1 MRSVRFILLLLLC
14 VALSFSISVAQD
26 QGAQLPPGYYI
37 VVAAYRKGQEDYA
50 KRYINSI
57 NKDGRHS
64 KYGYDAGRKYY
75 YVYLDY
81 YKDFDESI
89 HEMLKTRKLGGFD
102 LAWVRILKDPLAGQP
117 VEGVETPTT
126 IVEPAPTEVAKQLV
140 IETMA
145 QEQKPAEVVAVA
157 TTAVVTETAAVTSK
171 PKLDSI
177 QGPKNLNKT
186 PVFLNLYNSTNN
198 KSIDGEVQVIDTERS
213 RPIKKVKANDYLT
226 LPDPGSKSGRIT
238 LLCDVF
244 GYRKVQHEM
253 HYQNTEADTAQASID
268 LMGNYYLVKFD
279 MIRIH
284 RGDISTLYNVY
295 FYNDAAIMLPESKY
309 ELNSLLGMLNENQK
323 YKIVLHGH
331 TNGNAAGKLLTIGE
345 SKNFFEISPD
355 VKKGVGTAKDLSR
368 ERAEVIKDWL
378 VAQGV
383 AGDRMEVK
391 AWGGKRM
398 VHDKNS
404 EHARKNVRVEVEVIE
419 D

>member
-1 MRSVRFILLLLLC
+1 MKSVRFILLIALC
-14 VALSFSISVAQD
+14 GSLSLGISIAQD
-26 QGAQLPPGYYI
+26 QGDQLPPGYYI

-57 NKDGRHS
+57 NKEGRHS
-64 KYGYDAGRKYY
+64 KYGYDAGRKFY

-81 YKDFDESI
+81 YKDFNESI
-89 HEMLKTRKLGGFD
+89 HEMLKTRKAGGFD
-102 LAWVRILKDPLAGQP
+102 MAWVRIMKDGLVNQP
-117 VEGVETPTT
+117 EGVETPATMVGSVT
-126 IVEPAPTEVAKQLV
+126 EAPKELIVEMPVV
-140 IETMA
+140 
-145 QEQKPAEVVAVA
+145 EQKTEAVAAVEEVKEPVVVVAS
-157 TTAVVTETAAVTSK
+157 SK
-171 PKLDSI
+171 PKTDSI

-186 PVFLNLYNSTNN
+186 PVFLKLYNATNN
-198 KSIDGEVQVIDTERS
+198 KVIEGDIQIIDAERS
-213 RPIKKVKANDYLT
+213 RPIRKVKANDYLT
-226 LPDPGSKSGRIT
+226 LPDPGTKSGKLT

-244 GYRKVQHEM
+244 GYRKVQHEI
-253 HYQNTEADTAQASID
+253 HYKDTEADTAQASID
-268 LMGNYYLVKFD
+268 LIGNYYLVKFD
-279 MIRIH
+279 LIRIH

-331 TNGNAAGKLLTIGE
+331 TNGNAAGKLLTMGE
-345 SKNFFEISPD
+345 SKNFFEISQD

-368 ERAEVIKDWL
+368 ERAEVIREWL
-378 VAQGV
+378 IAQGIS
-383 AGDRMEVK
+383 GDRMEVK

-404 EHARKNVRVEVEVIE
+404 EHARKNVRVEVEVVE

>member
-1 MRSVRFILLLLLC
+1 MKSVRFTFLLLLC
-14 VALSFSISVAQD
+14 GALGSGICVAQE

-50 KRYINSI
+50 KRYINAI
-57 NKDGRHS
+57 NKEGRHS
-64 KYGYDAGRKYY
+64 KYGYDAGRKFY

-81 YKDFDESI
+81 YKDFNESI
-89 HEMLKTRKLGGFD
+89 QEMLKTRKAAGFD
-102 LAWVRILKDPLAGQP
+102 LAWVRIMKDPLAGQP

-126 IVEPAPTEVAKQLV
+126 IVEPAPAEVIKQSV
-140 IETMA
+140 IETPV
-145 QEQKPAEVVAVA
+145 QEQKPAEVVALVSA
-157 TTAVVTETAAVTSK
+157 PEVTETVAIASK

-186 PVFLNLYNSTNN
+186 PVFLKLYNSTNN
-198 KSIDGEVQVIDTERS
+198 KVIEGDIQIIDAERS
-213 RPIKKVKANDYLT
+213 RPMRKVKANDYLT
-226 LPDPGSKSGRIT
+226 LPDPGSKSGKLT

-253 HYQNTEADTAQASID
+253 HYQNTEADTVQASID
-268 LMGNYYLVKFD
+268 LMGNYYLVNFD

-368 ERAEVIKDWL
+368 ERAEIIREWL
-378 VAQGV
+378 IAQGIS
-383 AGDRMEVK
+383 GDRMEVK

>member
-1 MRSVRFILLLLLC
+1 MRSVRFILILLLC
-14 VALSFSISVAQD
+14 GLLSLSIGIAQE
-26 QGAQLPPGYYI
+26 QGDQLPPGYYI

-50 KRYINSI
+50 RRYINSI

-64 KYGYDAGRKYY
+64 KYGFDAGRKYY

-81 YKDFDESI
+81 YKDFNESI
-89 HEMLKTRKLGGFD
+89 QEMLKTRKAGGFD
-102 LAWVRILKDPLAGQP
+102 LAWVRIMKDPLPDQP
-117 VEGVETPTT
+117 VEGVETPIT
-126 IVEPAPTEVAKQLV
+126 IVESTPIQGANQSVTETPA
-140 IETMA
+140 I
-145 QEQKPAEVVAVA
+145 EQKSVEVAVA
-157 TTAVVTETAAVTSK
+157 TALMESTAVVSK
-171 PKLDSI
+171 PVLDSI

-186 PVFLNLYNSTNN
+186 PVFLKLYNSTNN
-198 KSIDGEVQVIDTERS
+198 KSIDGEVQIIDTERS
-213 RPIKKVKANDYLT
+213 RTIKKVKANDYLT

-244 GYRKVQHEM
+244 GYRKVQHEI
-253 HYQNTEADTAQASID
+253 HYKDTESDTAQAYID
-268 LMGNYYLVKFD
+268 LMGNYYLIKFD

-331 TNGNAAGKLLTIGE
+331 TNGNAAGQLLTMGE
-345 SKNFFEISPD
+345 SKNFFELSSDI
-355 VKKGVGTAKDLSR
+355 KKGVGSAKDLSR
-368 ERAEVIKDWL
+368 ERAEVIREWL
-378 VAQGV
+378 IAQGIS
-383 AGDRMEVK
+383 GDRMEVK

>member
-1 MRSVRFILLLLLC
+1 MKSVRFILLIALC
-14 VALSFSISVAQD
+14 GSLSLGISIAQD
-26 QGAQLPPGYYI
+26 QGDQLPPGYYI

-57 NKDGRHS
+57 NKEGRHS
-64 KYGYDAGRKYY
+64 KYGYDAGRKFY

-81 YKDFDESI
+81 YKDFNESI
-89 HEMLKTRKLGGFD
+89 HEMLETRKAGGFD
-102 LAWVRILKDPLAGQP
+102 MAWVRIMKDGLVNQP
-117 VEGVETPTT
+117 EGVETPAT
-126 IVEPAPTEVAKQLV
+126 IVGSVTEAPKELIVEMPV
-140 IETMA
+140 V
-145 QEQKPAEVVAVA
+145 EQKTEVVAAVEEIKEPVVVA
-157 TTAVVTETAAVTSK
+157 SSK
-171 PKLDSI
+171 PKTDSV

-186 PVFLNLYNSTNN
+186 PVFLKLYNATNN
-198 KSIDGEVQVIDTERS
+198 KVIEGDIQIIDAERS
-213 RPIKKVKANDYLT
+213 RPIRKVKANDYLT
-226 LPDPGSKSGRIT
+226 LPDPGTKSGKLT

-244 GYRKVQHEM
+244 GYRKVQHEI
-253 HYQNTEADTAQASID
+253 HYKDTEADTAQASID
-268 LMGNYYLVKFD
+268 LIGNYYLVKFD
-279 MIRIH
+279 LIRIH

-331 TNGNAAGKLLTIGE
+331 TNGNAAGKLLTMGE

-355 VKKGVGTAKDLSR
+355 VKKGVGTARDLSR
-368 ERAEVIKDWL
+368 ERAEVIREWL
-378 VAQGV
+378 IAQGIS
-383 AGDRMEVK
+383 GDRMEVK

-404 EHARKNVRVEVEVIE
+404 EHARKNVRVEVEVVE

>member
-1 MRSVRFILLLLLC
+1 M
-14 VALSFSISVAQD
+14 AQELGD
-26 QGAQLPPGYYI
+26 QLPPGYYI

-50 KRYINSI
+50 KRFINSI

-81 YKDFDESI
+81 YKDFNESI
-89 HEMLKTRKLGGFD
+89 HEMLKTRKAGGFD
-102 LAWVRILKDPLAGQP
+102 MAWVRIMKDGLINQP
-117 VEGVETPTT
+117 VEGVETPATVVGAVAET
-126 IVEPAPTEVAKQLV
+126 QNEVVA
-140 IETMA
+140 ETPVV
-145 QEQKPAEVVAVA
+145 EQKPIEAVA
-157 TTAVVTETAAVTSK
+157 TVEAVKESIAAASK
-171 PKLDSI
+171 PVLDSI

-186 PVFLNLYNSTNN
+186 PVFLKLYNSTNN
-198 KSIDGEVQVIDTERS
+198 KVIEGDIQIIDAERS
-213 RPIKKVKANDYLT
+213 RPIRKVKANDYLT
-226 LPDPGSKSGRIT
+226 LPDPGSKSGKLT

-244 GYRKVQHEM
+244 GYRKVQHEI
-253 HYQNTEADTAQASID
+253 HYKNTEADTSQASID

-279 MIRIH
+279 LIRIH

-309 ELNSLLGMLNENQK
+309 ELNSLLGMLNENPK
-323 YKIVLHGH
+323 YRIVLHGH

-368 ERAEVIKDWL
+368 ERAEVIREWL
-378 VAQGV
+378 MAQGIS
-383 AGDRMEVK
+383 GDRMEVK

-398 VHDKNS
+398 VHDRNS
-404 EHARKNVRVEVEVIE
+404 EHARKNVRVEVEVVE

>member
-1 MRSVRFILLLLLC
+1 MKSVRFILLIALC
-14 VALSFSISVAQD
+14 GSLSLGISIAQD
-26 QGAQLPPGYYI
+26 QGDQLPPGYYI

-57 NKDGRHS
+57 NKEGKHS
-64 KYGYDAGRKYY
+64 KYGYDAGRKFY

-81 YKDFDESI
+81 YKDFNESI
-89 HEMLKTRKLGGFD
+89 HEMLETRKAGGFD
-102 LAWVRILKDPLAGQP
+102 MAWVRIMKDGLVNQP
-117 VEGVETPTT
+117 EGVETPAT
-126 IVEPAPTEVAKQLV
+126 IVGSVTEAPKELIVEMPV
-140 IETMA
+140 V
-145 QEQKPAEVVAVA
+145 EQKTEAVAAVEEVKEPVVVAS
-157 TTAVVTETAAVTSK
+157 SK
-171 PKLDSI
+171 PKTDSV

-186 PVFLNLYNSTNN
+186 PVFLKLYNATNN
-198 KSIDGEVQVIDTERS
+198 KVIEGDIQIIDAERS
-213 RPIKKVKANDYLT
+213 RPIRKVKANDYLT
-226 LPDPGSKSGRIT
+226 LPDPGTKSGKLT

-244 GYRKVQHEM
+244 GYRKVQHEI
-253 HYQNTEADTAQASID
+253 HYKDTEADTAQASID
-268 LMGNYYLVKFD
+268 LIGNYYLVKFD
-279 MIRIH
+279 LIRIH

-331 TNGNAAGKLLTIGE
+331 TNGNAAGKLLTMGE

-355 VKKGVGTAKDLSR
+355 VKKGVGTARDLSR
-368 ERAEVIKDWL
+368 ERAEVIREWL
-378 VAQGV
+378 IAQGIS
-383 AGDRMEVK
+383 GDRMEVK

-404 EHARKNVRVEVEVIE
+404 EHARKNVRVEVEVVE

>member
-1 MRSVRFILLLLLC
+1 MKSVRFILLMALC
-14 VALSFSISVAQD
+14 GSLSLGISIAQD
-26 QGAQLPPGYYI
+26 QGDQLPPGYYI

-57 NKDGRHS
+57 NKEGRHS
-64 KYGYDAGRKYY
+64 KYGYDAGRKFY

-81 YKDFDESI
+81 YKDFNESI
-89 HEMLKTRKLGGFD
+89 HEMLETRKAGGFD
-102 LAWVRILKDPLAGQP
+102 MAWVRIMKDGLVNQP
-117 VEGVETPTT
+117 EGVETPAT
-126 IVEPAPTEVAKQLV
+126 IVGSVTEAPKELIVEMPV
-140 IETMA
+140 V
-145 QEQKPAEVVAVA
+145 EQKTEAVAAVEEVKEPIVVAS
-157 TTAVVTETAAVTSK
+157 SK
-171 PKLDSI
+171 PKTDSI

-186 PVFLNLYNSTNN
+186 PVFLKLYNATNN
-198 KSIDGEVQVIDTERS
+198 KVIEGDIQIIDAERS
-213 RPIKKVKANDYLT
+213 RPIRKVKANDYLT
-226 LPDPGSKSGRIT
+226 LPDPGTKSGKLT

-244 GYRKVQHEM
+244 GYRKVQHEI
-253 HYQNTEADTAQASID
+253 HYKDTEADTAQASID
-268 LMGNYYLVKFD
+268 LIGNYYLVKFD
-279 MIRIH
+279 LIRIH

-331 TNGNAAGKLLTIGE
+331 TNGNAAGKLLTMGE

-355 VKKGVGTAKDLSR
+355 VKKGVGTARDLSR
-368 ERAEVIKDWL
+368 ERAEVIREWL
-378 VAQGV
+378 IAQGIS
-383 AGDRMEVK
+383 GDRMEVK

-404 EHARKNVRVEVEVIE
+404 EHARKNVRVEVEVVE

>member
-1 MRSVRFILLLLLC
+1 MRSVRFILLLLLGG
-14 VALSFSISVAQD
+14 VLSLNSSVAQE
-26 QGAQLPPGYYI
+26 QGDQLPPGYYI

-50 KRYINSI
+50 KRYINAI
-57 NKDGRHS
+57 NHEGRHS
-64 KYGYDAGRKYY
+64 RYGYDSGRKYF

-81 YKDFDESI
+81 YKDFNESI
-89 HEMLKTRKLGGFD
+89 HEMLKTRKAGGFER
-102 LAWVRILKDPLAGQP
+102 AWVRIMKDGMIEQL
-117 VEGVETPTT
+117 ETPAT
-126 IVEPAPTEVAKQLV
+126 IVGAVS
-140 IETMA
+140 ETPK
-145 QEQKPAEVVAVA
+145 EL
-157 TTAVVTETAAVTSK
+157 VTETPEVEQKSVEVVEAIVEKVEEPMAIASK
-171 PKLDSI
+171 PKPDSI
-177 QGPKNLNKT
+177 QGPKNLSRT
-186 PVFLNLYNSTNN
+186 PVFLKLYNATNN
-198 KSIDGEVQVIDTERS
+198 KVIEGDIQVVDAERS
-213 RPIKKVKANDYLT
+213 RPIRKVKANDYLT
-226 LPDPGSKSGRIT
+226 LPDPGTKSGKLT

-244 GYRKVQHEM
+244 GYRKVQHEI

-268 LMGNYYLVKFD
+268 LMGNYYLINFD

-295 FYNDAAIMLPESKY
+295 FYNDAAIMLPESKF

-331 TNGNAAGKLLTIGE
+331 TNGNAAGKLLTMGE
-345 SKNFFEISPD
+345 SRNFFEISPD

-368 ERAEVIKDWL
+368 ERAEIIREWL
-378 VAQGV
+378 IAQGIS
-383 AGDRMEVK
+383 GDRMEVK

>member
-1 MRSVRFILLLLLC
+1 MKSVRFILLIALC
-14 VALSFSISVAQD
+14 GSLSLGISIAQD
-26 QGAQLPPGYYI
+26 QGDQLPPGYYI

-57 NKDGRHS
+57 NKEGRHS
-64 KYGYDAGRKYY
+64 KYGYDAGRKFY

-81 YKDFDESI
+81 YKDFNESI
-89 HEMLKTRKLGGFD
+89 HEMLETRKAGGFD
-102 LAWVRILKDPLAGQP
+102 MAWVRIMKDGLVNQP
-117 VEGVETPTT
+117 EGVETPAT
-126 IVEPAPTEVAKQLV
+126 IVGSVTEAPKELMVEMPV
-140 IETMA
+140 V
-145 QEQKPAEVVAVA
+145 EQKTEAVAAVEEVKEPVVVAS
-157 TTAVVTETAAVTSK
+157 SK
-171 PKLDSI
+171 PKTDSV

-186 PVFLNLYNSTNN
+186 PVFLKLYNATNN
-198 KSIDGEVQVIDTERS
+198 RVIEGDIQIIDAERS
-213 RPIKKVKANDYLT
+213 RPIRKVKANGYLT
-226 LPDPGSKSGRIT
+226 LPDPGTKSGKLT

-244 GYRKVQHEM
+244 GYRKVQHEI
-253 HYQNTEADTAQASID
+253 HYKDTEADTAQASID
-268 LMGNYYLVKFD
+268 LIGNYYLVKFD
-279 MIRIH
+279 LIRIH

-331 TNGNAAGKLLTIGE
+331 TNGNAAGKLLTMGE

-355 VKKGVGTAKDLSR
+355 VKKGVGTARDLSR
-368 ERAEVIKDWL
+368 ERAEVIREWL
-378 VAQGV
+378 IAQGIS
-383 AGDRMEVK
+383 GDRMEVK

-404 EHARKNVRVEVEVIE
+404 EHARKNVRVEVEVVE

>member
-1 MRSVRFILLLLLC
+1 MKSVRFILLIALC
-14 VALSFSISVAQD
+14 GSLSLGISIAQD
-26 QGAQLPPGYYI
+26 QGDQLPPGYYI

-57 NKDGRHS
+57 NKEGRHS
-64 KYGYDAGRKYY
+64 KYGYDSGRKFY

-81 YKDFDESI
+81 YKDFNESI
-89 HEMLKTRKLGGFD
+89 HEMLETRKAGGFD
-102 LAWVRILKDPLAGQP
+102 MAWVRIMKDGLVNQP
-117 VEGVETPTT
+117 EGVETPAT
-126 IVEPAPTEVAKQLV
+126 IVGSVTEAPKELIVEMPV
-140 IETMA
+140 V
-145 QEQKPAEVVAVA
+145 EQKTEAVAAVEEVKEPVVVAS
-157 TTAVVTETAAVTSK
+157 SK
-171 PKLDSI
+171 PKIDSV

-186 PVFLNLYNSTNN
+186 PVFLKLYNATNN
-198 KSIDGEVQVIDTERS
+198 RVIEGDIQIIDAERS
-213 RPIKKVKANDYLT
+213 RPIRKVKANDYLT
-226 LPDPGSKSGRIT
+226 LPDPGTKSGKLT

-244 GYRKVQHEM
+244 GYRKVQHEI
-253 HYQNTEADTAQASID
+253 HYKDTEADTAQASID
-268 LMGNYYLVKFD
+268 LIGNYYLVKFD
-279 MIRIH
+279 LIRIH

-331 TNGNAAGKLLTIGE
+331 TNGNAAGKLLTMGE

-355 VKKGVGTAKDLSR
+355 VKKGVGTARDLSR
-368 ERAEVIKDWL
+368 ERAEVIREWL
-378 VAQGV
+378 IAQGIS
-383 AGDRMEVK
+383 GDRMEVK

-404 EHARKNVRVEVEVIE
+404 EHARKNVRVEVEVVE

>member
-1 MRSVRFILLLLLC
+1 MRPMRFILLLLLC
-14 VALSFSISVAQD
+14 GALSSGICVAQE

-37 VVAAYRKGQEDYA
+37 VVAAYRKGQENYVQ
-50 KRYINSI
+50 RYINSI
-57 NKDGRHS
+57 NKDGHHS
-64 KYGYDAGRKYY
+64 NYGYDAGRKFY

-81 YKDFDESI
+81 YKDFNESI
-89 HEMLKTRKLGGFD
+89 REMLKTRKAGGFD
-102 LAWVRILKDPLAGQP
+102 MAWVRIMKDGLIEQP
-117 VEGVETPTT
+117 VEGVETPAT
-126 IVEPAPTEVAKQLV
+126 IVGATQSETPKQEII
-140 IETMA
+140 IETPIV
-145 QEQKPAEVVAVA
+145 EQKPADVTVVEVK
-157 TTAVVTETAAVTSK
+157 EPIAVTSK

-186 PVFLNLYNSTNN
+186 PVFLRLYNSTNN
-198 KSIDGEVQVIDTERS
+198 KVIEGEIQVIDAERS
-213 RPIKKVKANDYLT
+213 RPIRKVKANDYLT
-226 LPDPGSKSGRIT
+226 LPDPGTKSGKLT

-244 GYRKVQHEM
+244 GYRKVQHEIN
-253 HYQNTEADTAQASID
+253 YKNTEADTAQASID
-268 LMGNYYLVKFD
+268 LLGNYYLVKFD

-368 ERAEVIKDWL
+368 ERAEVIRDWL
-378 VAQGV
+378 IAQGI

>member
-1 MRSVRFILLLLLC
+1 MKSVRFILLIALC
-14 VALSFSISVAQD
+14 GSLSLGISIAQD
-26 QGAQLPPGYYI
+26 QGDQLPPGYYI

-57 NKDGRHS
+57 NKEGRHS
-64 KYGYDAGRKYY
+64 KYGYDAGRKFY

-81 YKDFDESI
+81 YKDFNESI
-89 HEMLKTRKLGGFD
+89 HEMLETRKAGGFD
-102 LAWVRILKDPLAGQP
+102 MAWVRIMKDGLVNQP
-117 VEGVETPTT
+117 EGVETPAT
-126 IVEPAPTEVAKQLV
+126 IVGSVTEAPKELMVEMPV
-140 IETMA
+140 V
-145 QEQKPAEVVAVA
+145 EQKTEVVAAVEEVKEPIVVA
-157 TTAVVTETAAVTSK
+157 SSK
-171 PKLDSI
+171 PKTDSV

-186 PVFLNLYNSTNN
+186 PVFLKLYNATNN
-198 KSIDGEVQVIDTERS
+198 KVIEGDIQIIDAERS
-213 RPIKKVKANDYLT
+213 RPIRKVKANDYLT
-226 LPDPGSKSGRIT
+226 LPDPGTKSGKLT

-244 GYRKVQHEM
+244 GYRKVQHEI
-253 HYQNTEADTAQASID
+253 HYKDTEADTAQASID
-268 LMGNYYLVKFD
+268 LIGNYYLVKFD
-279 MIRIH
+279 LIRIH

-331 TNGNAAGKLLTIGE
+331 TNGNAAGKLLTMGE

-355 VKKGVGTAKDLSR
+355 VKKGVGTARDLSR
-368 ERAEVIKDWL
+368 ERAEVIREWL
-378 VAQGV
+378 IAQGIS
-383 AGDRMEVK
+383 GDRMEVK

-404 EHARKNVRVEVEVIE
+404 EHARKNVRVEVEVVE